1 MNNSNKKNMEIDF
14 GTGFQALKSI
24 MCLSR
29 QDKEKLNFISRVNFF
44 KSETSLIRQT
54 IT

>member
-1 MNNSNKKNMEIDF
+1 M
-14 GTGFQALKSI
+14 TLKSI

-29 QDKEKLNFISRVNFF
+29 QDKEKLNFISQDNFV
-44 KSETSLIRQT
+44 KSETSKFRLT